1 MQKYYMVGNTHFDP
15 VWLWTWDEAMA
26 SIRATFRSAL
36 DRMKEDPEF
45 IYSFATP
52 PVFEWIKKTDPDMF
66 REIQQR
72 VAEGRWD
79 LAEAW
84 WLQPDCYSAM
94 GESYVRQGLYGQK
107 YLREN
112 FGRISDCVFNI
123 DSFGHSPML
132 PQILKKSHVD
142 CYCFVRPEKWFVAL
156 ERPLFSWRGLD
167 GTQIPAFR
175 AESAYE
181 AHLADAIQNQTEK
194 QDDLII
200 VYGVTD
206 HGGAPT
212 KEAIGDIRAN
222 DQAEFSTVSRFFREH
237 TDCGYVVERELTT
250 GDLGPYANDPQ
261 VKKWNRIAEYAV
273 LNAEKASLI
282 SGNYD
287 SSALEKCWQDVM
299 FNQFHD
305 IIGGCCIPEAY
316 FDAKCMQGR
325 AIQTAKEITH
335 YNLQR
340 VTRRIKMLGKNPVD
354 VWNIVAWNLNT
365 SDFEGYVEA
374 EVQWAHEFGWYSQGL
389 ELQDADGNV
398 IPCQLIPA
406 KAVIPGFRSRFVFR
420 AKIPA
425 AGYKVYKLVKT
436 GQEEPKYP
444 ATPYVLESDLLKLE
458 LSPET
463 GTVQAIYDLK
473 TGDKL
478 CGPLLQ
484 PVCYRD
490 DSDTWCFGT
499 AGYAEKA
506 EPFAMTDA
514 QMIESG
520 KLRSVFK
527 VTYRFRESKLEMYY
541 TVYKGEKYAD
551 ISYRV
556 NWNEKH
562 YVFKLETPVAANE
575 HIASVPYGSICRGE
589 STRDLPF
596 SGWLRCGS
604 MTVIADGCY
613 AYSVINRN
621 LGLTVLRSPL
631 YGELRIGQMD
641 RQDRPYL
648 SQGITEGKLRVRFDG
663 ATWEAV
669 DAFVNPPILIDECNH
684 DGDLPAEYSYYCLE
698 AEGALLSAIKKCEFD
713 DSEIYRLFEY
723 EGKKKTVR
731 LRTPS
736 GDFALSLAPWEIKTL
751 KNTNGALSEVYMT
764 ED

>member
-36 DRMKEDPEF
+36 DRMNEDPEF

-142 CYCFVRPEKWFVAL
+142 CYCFVRPEKWFVTL
-156 ERPLFSWRGLD
+156 EKPLFSWKGLD

-181 AHLADAIQNQTEK
+181 AHLADAIEHQTEK
-194 QDDLII
+194 QDDVII

-212 KEAIGDIRAN
+212 KEAIRDIRAKE
-222 DQAEFSTVSRFFREH
+222 QAEFSTVSRFFREH
-237 TDCGYVVERELTT
+237 ADCGYVVERELTT
-250 GDLGPYANDPQ
+250 GDFGPYANNPQ
-261 VKKWNRIAEYAV
+261 IKKWNRIAEYAV

-282 SGNYD
+282 AGNYD
-287 SSALEKCWQDVM
+287 GSTLEKCWQDVM

-389 ELQDADGNV
+389 ELCDADGKR

-406 KAVIPGFRSRFVFR
+406 KAVIPGFRSRFVFK

-463 GTVQAIYDLK
+463 GAVQAIYDLE
-473 TGDKL
+473 TGEKL

-499 AGYAEKA
+499 EGYAEEA
-506 EPFAMTDA
+506 EPFTMSDA
-514 QMIESG
+514 QVIESG
-520 KLRSVFK
+520 KLRAVVK
-527 VTYRFRESKLEMYY
+527 ITYRFRESKLEMYY
-541 TVYKGEKYAD
+541 TLYKGEKYAD

-562 YVFKLETPVAANE
+562 YVFKLETSVAENE
-575 HIASVPYGSICRGE
+575 HIASVPYGSIRRGA
-589 STRDLPF
+589 SARDLPF
-596 SGWLRCGS
+596 SGWLRCGG
-604 MTVIADGCY
+604 MTIIADGCY
-613 AYSVINRN
+613 AYSVINQH

-631 YGELRIGQMD
+631 YGELRIGGMD
-641 RQDRPYL
+641 QQDRPYL

-663 ATWEAV
+663 VTWEAV

-684 DGDLPAEYSYYCLE
+684 DGDLPAERCFYRT
-698 AEGALLSAIKKCEFD
+698 EGEGVLLSAIKKCEFD
-713 DSEIYRLFEY
+713 DSEIYRLFEH
-723 EGKKKTVR
+723 EGKQKTVR

-736 GDFALSLAPWEIKTL
+736 GDFTVSLAPWEIKTL
-751 KNTNGALSEVYMT
+751 KNADGILSEVYMT